1 MLRKAVV
8 SIFLFVLVCG
18 VLCAGEVAKDYPI
31 RPVPFTD
38 FKASDGFWKARM
50 ETNRKVSIPYA
61 FKQIEKLGIF
71 DNFAIAGGSKQG
83 RYQGGAQYHDSE
95 LFKVIEGA
103 AYTLRLARDKELEK
117 FLLQT
122 ADLIEKAQEDD
133 GYLYTWRTV
142 DPCGVDVRRCGKRRW
157 SNLDFGHELYNMG
170 HFYEAAIAYYQATGN
185 RKLLDAA
192 LKNAELIDN
201 VFGPGRLMSPPGHSE
216 IEIGLGK
223 LYRFTGNEKYLELAK
238 FFLDVRGKSLGG
250 RKLYGDKRQD
260 HKPVLEQDEAVG
272 HAVRAGYMYSGMA
285 DVAAMT
291 GDNSYVEAIDRIW
304 ENVVSKKMSLTGG
317 VGPKHK
323 GEAYGENYE
332 LPNKTAYN
340 ETCAAIALV
349 MWNHRMFLLHG
360 EGKYIDVLERTLY
373 NGLIS
378 GVSLDGDKFFYCNP
392 LESDGKWKFNK
403 GWASRFPWS
412 RSMCCPTNMVRF
424 LPSLPGYI
432 YASK

>member
-1 MLRKAVV
+1 
-8 SIFLFVLVCG
+8 
-18 VLCAGEVAKDYPI
+18 
-31 RPVPFTD
+31 
-38 FKASDGFWKARM
+38 
-50 ETNRKVSIPYA
+50 
-61 FKQIEKLGIF
+61 
-71 DNFAIAGGSKQG
+71 
-83 RYQGGAQYHDSE
+83 
-95 LFKVIEGA
+95 
-103 AYTLRLARDKELEK
+103 
-117 FLLQT
+117 
-122 ADLIEKAQEDD
+122 
-133 GYLYTWRTV
+133 
-142 DPCGVDVRRCGKRRW
+142 
-157 SNLDFGHELYNMG
+157 
-170 HFYEAAIAYYQATGN
+170 
-185 RKLLDAA
+185 
-192 LKNAELIDN
+192 
-201 VFGPGRLMSPPGHSE
+201 MSPPGHSE

-272 HAVRAGYMYSGMA
+272 HAVRAGYMYCGMA

-432 YASK
+432 YASKKNDIYVNLFVEGSGKIKTDDNVVTLSQETDYPWEGKVRITVKPSKEQEFTIKVRLPGWACGKPVPSDLYRYALQLSPNISLTVNGEKINLRSDRMPKDGYAKIKRVWKTGDVIELDLAMEVRRVVCNEKVAENRGKVALERGPIVYCAEGFDNDGKVSDITVGNDEEFEVVYQKNALYLITPGHIVGRAGWQSGWKGKKF